1 MAELKTRQEIA
12 EQYKWRLEDIYPT
25 DEAWEEEFQTL
36 TGKVESLEGLRE
48 TMTQSA
54 EALAEA
60 LRQIDEAS
68 HQLER
73 LYVYARMRRDE
84 DNGNS
89 KYQALSD
96 RASGLNVKLS
106 AALAYMNPL
115 LLSMDEA
122 VLRGYMED
130 CPALADYRFMLEDL
144 LRSKAHVLD
153 SEQERLL
160 SLSGDFAGG
169 AKDIFTMLNNAD
181 LDFGTVEYEGKS
193 YPLSHGSYIALMQNQ
208 DRGLRKAVYQ
218 QFYGA
223 FQQHIN
229 TITAT
234 YATNVK
240 KDVFYTRARKYD
252 DCLDRALFGDDVP
265 RQVYTGLIDTVH
277 KHLPTL
283 HRFVELRRKLM
294 GVDRLEMY
302 DIYAPLVEDVDREY
316 TYEEAVDLTTKGL
329 APLGED
335 YMEVFQS
342 AFRDGWIDVYET
354 KGKTSGAYSWG
365 VYGVHPYVLLNH
377 RGDLDSVFTLA
388 HEMGHAMHTYYS
400 NKNQPYPLSGYVIFV
415 AEVASTVNEI
425 LMTKYLLRTTEDEKL
440 KKYILNHYLD
450 QFRTTVIRQT
460 MFAEFEMISHQ
471 MAEQDQ
477 PLTWESLCGVYGDL
491 NAKYHGP
498 AMGDDRTISY
508 EWARIPHFY
517 NAFYVYKYATGF
529 SSAVAIVNNLEK
541 PGMLEKYRAFLSSG
555 GSDYPIPLLEKAGV
569 DFSTVV
575 DKCMEEF
582 AAALDEFERLMLG
595 GK

>member
-25 DEAWEEEFQTL
+25 DEAWEEEFQAL

-106 AALAYMNPL
+106 AALAYVNPL

-122 VLRGYMED
+122 VLRGYMKD

-294 GVDRLEMY
+294 GVDKLEMY

-335 YMEVFQS
+335 YMEVFRS

-460 MFAEFEMISHQ
+460 MFAEFEMIAHQ

>member
-106 AALAYMNPL
+106 AALAYVNPL

-122 VLRGYMED
+122 VLRGYMKD

-400 NKNQPYPLSGYVIFV
+400 NKNQPYPLSGYVIYV

>member
-106 AALAYMNPL
+106 AALAYVNPL

-122 VLRGYMED
+122 VLRGYMKD
-130 CPALADYRFMLEDL
+130 CPALADYRFMLADL

-294 GVDRLEMY
+294 GVDKLEMY

-440 KKYILNHYLD
+440 
-450 QFRTTVIRQT
+450 
-460 MFAEFEMISHQ
+460 
-471 MAEQDQ
+471 
-477 PLTWESLCGVYGDL
+477 
-491 NAKYHGP
+491 
-498 AMGDDRTISY
+498 
-508 EWARIPHFY
+508 
-517 NAFYVYKYATGF
+517 
-529 SSAVAIVNNLEK
+529 
-541 PGMLEKYRAFLSSG
+541 
-555 GSDYPIPLLEKAGV
+555 
-569 DFSTVV
+569 
-575 DKCMEEF
+575 
-582 AAALDEFERLMLG
+582 
-595 GK
+595 

>member
-25 DEAWEEEFQTL
+25 DEAWEEEFQAL

-60 LRQIDEAS
+60 LQQIDEAS

-106 AALAYMNPL
+106 AALAYVNPL

-122 VLRGYMED
+122 VLRGYMKD

>member
-106 AALAYMNPL
+106 AALAYVNPL

-122 VLRGYMED
+122 VLRGYMKD
-130 CPALADYRFMLEDL
+130 CPALADYRFMLADL

-294 GVDRLEMY
+294 GVDKLEMY

>member
-106 AALAYMNPL
+106 AALAYVNPL

>member
-106 AALAYMNPL
+106 AALAYVNPL

-122 VLRGYMED
+122 VLRGYMKD
-130 CPALADYRFMLEDL
+130 CPALADYRFMLADL

>member
-106 AALAYMNPL
+106 AALAYVNPL

-122 VLRGYMED
+122 VLRGYMKD

-294 GVDRLEMY
+294 GVDKLEMY